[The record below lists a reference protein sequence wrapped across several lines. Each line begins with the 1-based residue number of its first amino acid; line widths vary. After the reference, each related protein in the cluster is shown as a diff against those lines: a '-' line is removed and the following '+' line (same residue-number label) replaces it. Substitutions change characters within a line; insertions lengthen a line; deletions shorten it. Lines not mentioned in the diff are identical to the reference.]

1 MFKLKTTLLW
11 CAVTFTCSSV
21 AAQFSQPGYPQQI
34 ASSPYPQ
41 APSAESQLVKFQ
53 DSALQ
58 HLRNIESYGNRAS
71 RSIENTGISF
81 SGWVTHGYTGNPS
94 EPVNGSNLPTG
105 FSDQA
110 NKYLMNQL
118 YIIAEADLAPQ
129 KEDWS
134 ANARLDILYGS
145 DYFFTMAQGLETNR
159 DGTPH
164 WNSSN
169 GPRFNSA
176 GSAALY
182 GLAMPQFYIDA
193 ETPIAGG
200 LGIKAGHFYSPLSG
214 ESVMSASNFFSS
226 HSLGMLFGTPR
237 THTGLVATKQLDA
250 SSSFQLGLTRGWD
263 NLTDDNNQ
271 VSLLAGV
278 QQTSEYGHFEFNIH
292 AGDDTATSDR
302 LTIMTL
308 RLEREVSG
316 RLGYGALATFGVAEN
331 GLSNVSAGTFK
342 PAKWYGVAHYFIYDI
357 NDKIDAGLR
366 VEWFYD
372 ESNSRIMGVPIQ
384 DLYEGGQYA
393 NITLGA
399 NIQASKGFLIRP
411 ELRWDWSNTIVNG
424 AERPFV
430 DFSKDSQITLS
441 FDIIHEF

>member
-11 CAVTFTCSSV
+11 CAVAFTCSSV
-21 AAQFSQPGYPQQI
+21 TAQFSQSGYPQQF
-34 ASSPYPQ
+34 ASSPYPA
-41 APSAESQLVKFQ
+41 APTAENQLATFQ

-58 HLRNIESYGNRAS
+58 HLRNVENYGNRAS
-71 RSIENTGISF
+71 RSLANTGISLR
-81 SGWVTHGYTGNPS
+81 GWVTHGYTGSPS

-105 FSDQA
+105 FNDQA

-118 YIIAEADLAPQ
+118 YIIAETDLAPAN
-129 KEDWS
+129 EDWS
-134 ANARLDILYGS
+134 ANARMDILYGS
-145 DYFFTMAQGLETNR
+145 DYFFTMTQGLETNR

-176 GSAALY
+176 GSAAVY

-193 ETPIAGG
+193 QTPIAGG

-250 SSSFQLGLTRGWD
+250 SSSLQLGLTRGWD

-271 VSLLAGV
+271 LSLLAGIK
-278 QQTSEYGHFEFNIH
+278 QNTEYGHLEFNIH
-292 AGDDTATSDR
+292 AGDDTATSDQ

-308 RLEREVSG
+308 RLEREVSS
-316 RLGYGALATFGVAEN
+316 RLGYGAQATFGIAEN
-331 GLSNVSAGTFK
+331 GLSNISAGTFRQ
-342 PAKWYGVAHYFIYDI
+342 AKGYGVAHYFIYDI
-357 NDKIDAGLR
+357 NEKIDAGLR

-384 DLYEGGQYA
+384 DLYEGGQYV

-399 NIQASKGFLIRP
+399 NIQATKGFLIRP

-424 AERPFV
+424 VERPFV